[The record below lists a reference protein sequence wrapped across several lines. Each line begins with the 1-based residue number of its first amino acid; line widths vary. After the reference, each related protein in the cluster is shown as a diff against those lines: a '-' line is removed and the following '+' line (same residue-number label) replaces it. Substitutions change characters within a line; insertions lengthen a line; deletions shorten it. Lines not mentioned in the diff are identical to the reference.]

1 MKPNVFLSLKLQS
14 NRWKL
19 NLKDTCVDAINDCKN
34 RYNIFLN
41 STFVYTNFVK
51 KRNKNK
57 NINEINISVL
67 GYFKINKR

>member
-14 NRWKL
+14 KRWKL
-19 NLKDTCVDAINDCKN
+19 YLKYTCVDAINDYKN

-57 NINEINISVL
+57 NIINITIL
-67 GYFKINKR
+67 NKYFSTRVF